1 MQAGGGE
8 AVTFARLLIVLVAAQ
23 CAGCSGGDILR
34 GSGVETQPPEGY
46 LIYCRANPQTKE
58 CGG

>member
-1 MQAGGGE
+1 M
-8 AVTFARLLIVLVAAQ
+8 TFARLLIVLVAAQ
-23 CAGCSGGDILR
+23 CAGCGGGDILR

-46 LIYCRANPQTKE
+46 AIYCRANPRAKE

>member
-1 MQAGGGE
+1 M
-8 AVTFARLLIVLVAAQ
+8 TFARLLIVLVAAQ

-34 GSGVETQPPEGY
+34 GSGVEVAPPLGY
-46 LIYCRANPQTKE
+46 SVYCAANPTAKE